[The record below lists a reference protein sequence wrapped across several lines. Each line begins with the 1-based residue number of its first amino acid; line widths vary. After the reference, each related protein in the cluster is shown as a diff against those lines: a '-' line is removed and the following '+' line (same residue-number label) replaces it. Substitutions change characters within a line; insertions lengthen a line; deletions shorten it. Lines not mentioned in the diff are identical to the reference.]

1 MDDSLKAYSGISKHF
16 GEDWL
21 NNTNNHTHSLF
32 SILDEK
38 VFLEDLDKYL
48 KDLDT
53 KKTITDQLRNKE
65 QFWDIYYEL
74 EIAYFLKQVGLKPKL
89 HETIQGKEIDILLEE
104 QNLDLEI
111 KHLNIP
117 NRVKDAM
124 GRYDP
129 ETKMVIGRKV
139 FDLTY
144 LNMERMR
151 SYLEEKKFQNLY
163 PTIVCFCTHIAGGYC
178 YDLENLV
185 KSSTYH
191 IPEQVC
197 ALAIWKNKSI
207 LCLYENPY
215 GQKLER
221 KSDKFQ
227 EFFNPKES

>member
-1 MDDSLKAYSGISKHF
+1 MKVYSGISKHF

-21 NNTNNHTHSLF
+21 NNINNHAHPLF
-32 SILDEK
+32 SILHEK

-89 HETIQGKEIDILLEE
+89 HETIQGKEIDILLGE

-111 KHLNIP
+111 THLDIP
-117 NRVKDAM
+117 YKVKEAM
-124 GRYDP
+124 NHWDSKEKKVIKGKEGNDL
-129 ETKMVIGRKV
+129 EDVNVKKMR
-139 FDLTY
+139 DY
-144 LNMERMR
+144 LNN
-151 SYLEEKKFQNLY
+151 KTFQNVY
-163 PTIVCFCTHIAGGYC
+163 PVIVVFCTHIMGGDYN
-178 YDLENLV
+178 DLKKLTED
-185 KSSTYH
+185 KSYH
-191 IPEQVC
+191 LPDQVR

-215 GQKLER
+215 GQKLEW
-221 KSDKFQ
+221 KSDKLR
-227 EFFNPKES
+227 EFFNPEKS